1 VFTQTEKGGLNLVKK
16 ELRKLSENKKRK
28 ELMANLHLKLP
39 CSLQMEEG
47 QIFNA
52 GSRKEL

>member
-1 VFTQTEKGGLNLVKK
+1 MFTQTEKGGLNLVKK
-16 ELRKLSENKKRK
+16 ELRKLSENKERK